1 MKVKKGQL
9 VFLVSRTKRYL
20 VPAEG
25 KFSCKYGAIEMKKL
39 VGKRFGTKVK
49 IGKEGFVVIEPSFL
63 DMLFKKAV
71 RGPQVILPKDA
82 AVIAAETGCG
92 KGWKVV
98 DAGSG
103 SGFLVLM
110 LGNVG
115 CDVVSYEKNKDFLKV
130 AKKNVKI
137 MGVKNVKIKER
148 DVTKGIPDRNVS
160 LVTLDLEKPE
170 KVIKHAFR
178 ALKPG
183 GWLAI
188 FSLHTEQV
196 TAVRKELKKYEMTS
210 VKTVESLHREWQFQ
224 AGKRTWTRPK
234 THMLGHTGFLTFA
247 RKL

>member
-9 VFLVSRTKRYL
+9 VMIASRTKRYI

-25 KFSCKYGAIEMKKL
+25 KFSCKYGAVEMKKL
-39 VGKRFGTKVK
+39 VGKKFGTRFR
-49 IGKEGFVVIEPSFL
+49 IGKEEFKVIEPSFL

-82 AVIAAETGCG
+82 AAIIAETGCG

-103 SGFLVLM
+103 TGYLALM
-110 LGNVG
+110 LGNAG
-115 CDVVSYEKNKDFLKV
+115 CDVVSYEKNKKFLEV

-137 MGVKNVKIKER
+137 LGMKNVKIKQK
-148 DVTKGIPDRNVS
+148 DVTKGIADRNVD

-170 KVIKHAFR
+170 KVLKHAFR

-183 GWLAI
+183 GWVAV
-188 FSLHTEQV
+188 FSLHAEQV
-196 TAVRKELKKYEMTS
+196 TAVRKELNKFEVSS
-210 VKTVESLHREWQFQ
+210 VKTKEILQREWQFQ
-224 AGKRTWTRPK
+224 SGKRTWTRPK
-234 THMLGHTGFLTFA
+234 THMMGHTGFLTFA
-247 RKL
+247 RKI